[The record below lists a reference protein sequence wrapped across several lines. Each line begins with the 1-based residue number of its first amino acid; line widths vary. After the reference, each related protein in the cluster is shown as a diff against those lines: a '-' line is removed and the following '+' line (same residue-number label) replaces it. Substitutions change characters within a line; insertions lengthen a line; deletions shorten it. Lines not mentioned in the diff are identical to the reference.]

1 MGKTWGEESFKNKY
15 LNTNDDNQMYS
26 NLRRQKI
33 QENMKKLQERFKELN
48 ELKSATTLQATIR
61 RRTAQNIKRRRF
73 RFSILDESP
82 KRPSPPKS
90 QSLPT
95 QLQPKQRPS
104 PPKRQSLPTH
114 LNQRPSLPT
123 INEKRIRLC
132 RNCNQVITGRKL
144 YCDNFCKLAYVL
156 KKSPPSRLSPTSSTK
171 SSSSKSS
178 KSPKMPKKV
187 AK

>member
-61 RRTAQNIKRRRF
+61 RRTAQNIKKRRF
-73 RFSILDESP
+73 RFSISDEP
-82 KRPSPPKS
+82 TKRQSPPKR

-95 QLQPKQRPS
+95 QLQPKQRQS
-104 PPKRQSLPTH
+104 PTKRQSLPTQLEH
-114 LNQRPSLPT
+114 NRGRPSLPT
-123 INEKRIRLC
+123 INERRIRLC
-132 RNCNQVITGRKL
+132 RNCKKVIAGREP
-144 YCDNFCKLAYVL
+144 YCANICELEHVL
-156 KKSPPSRLSPTSSTK
+156 KNSPTHSTK
-171 SSSSKSS
+171 SSSKSS
-178 KSPKMPKKV
+178 ISSPSRL
-187 AK
+187 